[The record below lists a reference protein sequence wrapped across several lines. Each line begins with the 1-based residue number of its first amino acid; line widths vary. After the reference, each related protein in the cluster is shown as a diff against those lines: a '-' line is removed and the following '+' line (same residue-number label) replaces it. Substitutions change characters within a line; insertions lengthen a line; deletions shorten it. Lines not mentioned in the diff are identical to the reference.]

1 MRREYLPGH
10 LRVRVT
16 VLAKDHHLGIGPSH
30 PERLPGVGRHVHLL
44 QLVLVLNSLLLLL
57 LDVPVRRLPHEEVLD
72 DVPHRLPWQEVLLD
86 LIEVL
91 AVLLD
96 GLLEQ
101 VGLRTAPVL
110 QLVPED
116 SGNRFFL
123 YCTRVLSSH
132 LQRTGPEVGT
142 RLARASSIL

>member
-1 MRREYLPGH
+1 MICYHPIRREHLPGH

-16 VLAKDHHLGIGPSH
+16 VLAKDHHLGIGPRH

-44 QLVLVLNSLLLLL
+44 QLVLVLDRLLLLL
-57 LDVPVRRLPHEEVLD
+57 LDVPVCGLPHKEVLN
-72 DVPHRLPWQEVLLD
+72 DVPHRLPRQEVLLD
-86 LIEVL
+86 LVEVL

-116 SGNRFFL
+116 NKTSYSVL
-123 YCTRVLSSH
+123 YTYTLNS
-132 LQRTGPEVGT
+132 PAED
-142 RLARASSIL
+142 RAGGRNEAG